1 MTIAATRM
9 HRSLVDFASRSTDVY
24 DVLSVVFPAHCG
36 QCRFSTPHNL
46 RNNSLPTPE
55 FKRSNATSIPMDRME
70 VAVHVVSEQH
80 GTPRMKDDNLSI
92 STNEQMH
99 EKPNGLNR
107 DDDVG
112 RRV

>member
-1 MTIAATRM
+1 MCM
-9 HRSLVDFASRSTDVY
+9 MFSPPLY
-24 DVLSVVFPAHCG
+24 FPAHCG
-36 QCRFSTPHNL
+36 QCSFSTPRNL
-46 RNNSLPTPE
+46 QNNSLPTPE

-80 GTPRMKDDNLSI
+80 GTPRMKDYDSSI

-99 EKPNGLNR
+99 EKANGLNG

-112 RRV
+112 RGV

>member
-1 MTIAATRM
+1 MCMT
-9 HRSLVDFASRSTDVY
+9 
-24 DVLSVVFPAHCG
+24 LSPPLRFPA
-36 QCRFSTPHNL
+36 QCDQCSFSTHQNL
-46 RNNSLPTPE
+46 QNNSLPTPE

-70 VAVHVVSEQH
+70 VAMHVASEQH
-80 GTPRMKDDNLSI
+80 GTPRIKDDNSSI

-112 RRV
+112 CRV

>member
-1 MTIAATRM
+1 
-9 HRSLVDFASRSTDVY
+9 
-24 DVLSVVFPAHCG
+24 
-36 QCRFSTPHNL
+36 
-46 RNNSLPTPE
+46 
-55 FKRSNATSIPMDRME
+55 MDRME

-80 GTPRMKDDNLSI
+80 GTPRIKDDNSSI
-92 STNEQMH
+92 STNGHMH